1 MTKSQKADLLWTA
14 DTPDAVP
21 VSARF
26 RDPYYSLEGGF
37 AESRHVFLA
46 GNDLP
51 GRFRAGFRIAEL
63 GFGTGLNMLTAYL
76 SWRGAR
82 LPGSLAYTGFEA
94 FPLAYDDMNRALMA
108 FAEVYPTARPL
119 LDAWRSGETRFSA
132 PGLEAEIILG
142 DARRTLP
149 FWHGC
154 ADAWF
159 LDGFAPVRNP
169 ELWEPELMVEVGRHT
184 RAGGTVA
191 TYSSAGNMRRALQ
204 MAGFEVER
212 TRGYG
217 EKRHMTKG
225 KIRG

>member
-1 MTKSQKADLLWTA
+1 MTESQQADLIWTA

-26 RDPYYSLEGGF
+26 GDPYYSLEGGV

-51 GRFRAGFRIAEL
+51 ERFRPGFRIAEL
-63 GFGTGLNMLTAYL
+63 GFGTGLNLLTAYL
-76 SWRGAR
+76 SWRRTR
-82 LPGSLAYTGFEA
+82 LPGCLTYSGFEA

-108 FAEVYPTARPL
+108 FPEVYSTARPL
-119 LDAWRSGETRFSA
+119 LDASRAGETRFSA
-132 PGLEAEIILG
+132 PGLEAEIVLG

-149 FWHGC
+149 LWHGG

-159 LDGFAPVRNP
+159 LDGFAPARNP
-169 ELWEPELMVEVGRHT
+169 ELWGPELMMEVARHT

-191 TYSSAGNMRRALQ
+191 TYSSAGNVRRALQ
-204 MAGFEVER
+204 LAGFEVER
-212 TRGYG
+212 TQGYG
-217 EKRHMTKG
+217 GKRHMTKG
-225 KIRG
+225 TIR